1 MDRMALA
8 MEQMAEFMD
17 RMALAMEQMAEFMMG
32 MALAMEQMAEFMMA
46 QQAQNQNQ
54 GHPRVDFAKAI
65 ASRHPPNYAGED
77 DLVVLEEWIRTFDK
91 LLDAVTCPANQR
103 VSSAVYYLTKVADN
117 WWATGI
123 KCEEFLRLKQ
133 KGETVQVYYDQY
145 VELMRFAQDIV
156 PDEASKAR
164 RFVRGLDWDVRR
176 AIAPFMC
183 STLKEAYNRA
193 SDQYQVYLDQQEVY
207 GRNKRKAEDKQKRF
221 KVDDRK
227 SNQGKFQPKQ
237 GEKRG
242 GTDQGKQSACNRC
255 GKSHPGENCQGVRIR
270 CCKCGLLGHKFYECQ
285 TRVENLR
292 NSLQN
297 TRQGGGFNGHNGR
310 KPAESGNRGVNSPQV
325 NRGRPTCSSDKG
337 KSPMGESSTG
347 NQGRIYIVNSAQAQ
361 AGDVVTGTFLINSV
375 FGSVLFDTGAI
386 NSFISST
393 FADRLKLWPTNK
405 LDLNVRTAS
414 GMVVACKDRYDNISI
429 EIAGFNCSGNLI
441 RFELEGIDV
450 VLGMDWLDMYKAQIV
465 CNERNVVLRGPNG
478 KRISYRGI
486 EKQPEPKLMT
496 MQKLRKY
503 ARQGCEVYLCLVQ
516 DAEMEEPEINQI
528 PVVRE
533 FPDVFPEDLTEMPP
547 KREVEFTI
555 DLAPGTAPISKAPYR
570 MAPKEMEELKAQLA
584 EELNRVTVKNKYP
597 LPRIDDLFDQLK
609 GAGVFSKIDLR
620 LGYHQ
625 VRVVE
630 QDIPKT
636 AFRTRYGHYEFAVMP
651 FGVTNAP
658 GTFMDLMNRIFLPY
672 LDKFIVVFIDDI
684 LVYSKTPE
692 EHEEHLRTVLQML
705 REKKLF
711 AKLSKLN
718 LEIRMGSQV
727 EQEMKLYHLSVTP
740 NLFEEIKQAQGD
752 DNGVNKL
759 KEKMIDGK
767 CGSFE
772 LHPDGSVRFQ
782 GRWVIPAGCKKI
794 MD

>member
-1 MDRMALA
+1 
-8 MEQMAEFMD
+8 
-17 RMALAMEQMAEFMMG
+17 
-32 MALAMEQMAEFMMA
+32 MAEFMMA

-65 ASRHPPNYAGED
+65 ASRHPSSYAGED
-77 DLVVLEEWIRTFDK
+77 DPVVLEEWIRTFDK
-91 LLDAVTCPANQR
+91 LLDA
-103 VSSAVYYLTKVADN
+103 
-117 WWATGI
+117 
-123 KCEEFLRLKQ
+123 

-207 GRNKRKAEDKQKRF
+207 GRNKRKIDDKHKRF

-242 GTDQGKQSACNRC
+242 GTDQGKQSACSRC

-270 CCKCGLLGHKFYECQ
+270 CYKCGLLGHKFYECQ
-285 TRVENLR
+285 TRVENLQ
-292 NSLQN
+292 NSSQN
-297 TRQGGGFNGHNGR
+297 NRHGGGLSGSNGR
-310 KPAESGNRGVNSPQV
+310 KPAESGNKGVNSPQV
-325 NRGRPTCSSDKG
+325 NRGRPTNAATGPNDKG

-347 NQGRIYIVNSAQAQ
+347 NQGRIYVVNSTQAQ
-361 AGDVVTGTFLINSV
+361 AGDVVTDTFLINSV
-375 FGSVLFDTGAI
+375 LGSVLFDTGAT

-393 FADRLKLWPTNK
+393 FADRLKLWPTSK

-414 GMVVACKDRYDNISI
+414 GIVVACKDGYDNISI
-429 EIAGFNCSGNLI
+429 EIAGFNCPGNLI

-465 CNERNVVLRGPNG
+465 CDERKVVLRGSNG

-486 EKQPEPKLMT
+486 ERQPEPKLMT

-503 ARQGCEVYLCLVQ
+503 AHQGCEVYLYLVQ

-533 FPDVFPEDLTEMPP
+533 FPDVFLEDLTEMLPE
-547 KREVEFTI
+547 REVEFTI

-570 MAPKEMEELKAQLA
+570 MAPKEMEELKTQLA
-584 EELNRVTVKNKYP
+584 E
-597 LPRIDDLFDQLK
+597 IDDLFDQLK

-620 LGYHQ
+620 SGYHQ

-636 AFRTRYGHYEFAVMP
+636 AFRTRYGHYKFAVMP

-658 GTFMDLMNRIFLPY
+658 RTFMDLMNRIFLPY

-684 LVYSKTPE
+684 LVYSKTLE

-705 REKKLF
+705 REKKLS
-711 AKLSKLN
+711 AKLSKCEFWREEVAF
-718 LEIRMGSQV
+718 LERSQ
-727 EQEMKLYHLSVTP
+727 
-740 NLFEEIKQAQGD
+740 FEAKKMAGVDQG
-752 DNGVNKL
+752 L
-759 KEKMIDGK
+759 
-767 CGSFE
+767 
-772 LHPDGSVRFQ
+772 
-782 GRWVIPAGCKKI
+782 
-794 MD
+794 